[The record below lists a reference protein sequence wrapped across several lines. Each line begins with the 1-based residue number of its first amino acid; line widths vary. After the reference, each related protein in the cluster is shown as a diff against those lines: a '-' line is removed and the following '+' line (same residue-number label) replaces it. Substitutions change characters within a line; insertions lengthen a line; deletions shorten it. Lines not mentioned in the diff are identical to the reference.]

1 MECICQWSNCNMV
14 SKVMEFHII
23 AEVLQTSTKILC
35 NKPDEHWDGWPFAC
49 RYTIYNPGTC
59 NSHPRKLSLII
70 NQICNEYWW
79 RSSCSLLSPRLWNQ
93 LHASFHQLRTNLSN
107 SDSLNPLSGTS
118 SIGSIDSP
126 LSSSINPSLLHSRL
140 KNFPFLHIL
149 PTVKYSPLSS
159 SINPSLLHS
168 RLKNFPFLHILP
180 TVKYKFCI
188 VLLVTCC
195 LWFNYVCVDT
205 AEW

>member
-35 NKPDEHWDGWPFAC
+35 NKPDEHWDGWPSAC

-70 NQICNEYWW
+70 NQLCNEYWW
-79 RSSCSLLSPRLWNQ
+79 WSSCSLLSPRLCNQ
-93 LHASFHQLRTNLSN
+93 LRASFHQLRTNLSN

-149 PTVKYSPLSS
+149 PTVAFLFFFRTDSMDSPDCLPILLSIS
-159 SINPSLLHS
+159 VFYF
-168 RLKNFPFLHILP
+168 FPHFFLVFLFHA
-180 TVKYKFCI
+180 V
-188 VLLVTCC
+188 
-195 LWFNYVCVDT
+195 N
-205 AEW
+205 